1 MLSKC
6 LIGVLET
13 PPPLVA
19 GAADSSSSSSSSAS
33 EDKKS
38 SETGELWVNNKEYA
52 TTVLTSALDLL
63 NCDDSDDEK

>member
-13 PPPLVA
+13 PPSLMT
-19 GAADSSSSSSSSAS
+19 GAADSSSSAS
-33 EDKKS
+33 EEKKS
-38 SETGELWVNNKEYA
+38 SETGELWVNNREYA